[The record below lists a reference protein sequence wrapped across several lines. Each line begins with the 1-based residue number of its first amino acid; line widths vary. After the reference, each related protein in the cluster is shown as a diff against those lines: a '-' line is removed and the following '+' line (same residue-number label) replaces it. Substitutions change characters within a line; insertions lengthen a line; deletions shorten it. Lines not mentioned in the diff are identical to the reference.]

1 VSTTPPLNLLDLAK
15 AAPGDA
21 KSALERDLWVR
32 ALQGPLTLEPAA
44 TWLLLLEGELI
55 VDLPHGDFRIL
66 KVGDSVRLGAE
77 RAVLRPLRDAVVLFT
92 EAAVGPP

>member
-1 VSTTPPLNLLDLAK
+1 MNTTPPLNLLDLAK
-15 AAPGDA
+15 AASGDA
-21 KSALERDLWVR
+21 KSALERELWVQ
-32 ALQGPLTLEPAA
+32 ALQGPLTLEPAT

-77 RAVLRPLRDAVVLFT
+77 RAVLRPLQDAVVLFT
-92 EAAVGPP
+92 EAAERAP